1 MLSVD
6 SNGMLTG
13 EHMLLDRGIWCDM
26 YFEWDSHG
34 RLIKETNPNGNETR
48 YRYDT
53 LFSEPSSKILPEGN
67 EIHYR
72 YDKAGRMT
80 QMRDALGT
88 VEYSYNRT
96 DAVTEITD
104 RNGGKTRYHYDF
116 LGNRTGIVSPE
127 QYESGLE
134 TKYEYDCLDH
144 LIRVTTPE
152 GSVYAYRK
160 GSDDRL
166 LKAVNPNA
174 YNWDTDDGE
183 GMTFDYDATGRL
195 HLLV

>member
-13 EHMLLDRGIWCDM
+13 EHMLLDSGIWCDM

-34 RLIKETNPNGNETR
+34 RLIKETNPNGNKTR

-53 LFSEPSSKILPEGN
+53 LFSEPSSKIP
-67 EIHYR
+67 
-72 YDKAGRMT
+72 
-80 QMRDALGT
+80 
-88 VEYSYNRT
+88 
-96 DAVTEITD
+96 
-104 RNGGKTRYHYDF
+104 
-116 LGNRTGIVSPE
+116 PE

-134 TKYEYDCLDH
+134 TRYEYDCLDH

-174 YNWDTDDGE
+174 YSRDTDDGE

-195 HLLV
+195 HLPVRPVQQGHSTRRNEDGDQILQQRRGHPQAQSLLVY